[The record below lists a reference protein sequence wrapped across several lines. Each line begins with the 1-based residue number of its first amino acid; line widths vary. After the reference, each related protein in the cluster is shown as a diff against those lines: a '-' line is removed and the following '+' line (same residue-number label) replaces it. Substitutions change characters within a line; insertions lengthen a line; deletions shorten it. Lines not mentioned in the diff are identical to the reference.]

1 MLAGSKPLAV
11 EGFSSSPLF
20 EVSRGKFE
28 ADAVA
33 PATPSDAGIISSEP
47 DAAPSSSPDGNASSD
62 LARENRPVWGRTF
75 MDDAPGVAPS
85 SSDRIAAS
93 DLASERERKPVW
105 GRTINGG
112 NDVAPVVMGGS
123 VSWPAL
129 SKSTKTSSKTSPE
142 RLPSAQGHVNSSPTK
157 RKFAK
162 PAGGGNGGDGVGTS
176 GSFSSNASSSSSA
189 EKSERNTKHPAKGN
203 YSYRDGGRRESHG
216 SSDQKR
222 AGDNSR
228 RGYHGNKRDQ
238 DRGVHQWN
246 SSQGWS
252 GRYFHRRQPVMQ
264 PPMPAVAPFI
274 GALPFQHFP
283 GPMTFFPDFTSQGYY
298 FPTYPQPPTFGR
310 SPFVPPTVN
319 SQLQRPM
326 FFGSIHQHR
335 IALLKQIEYYFSV
348 ENLCKDEYLRK
359 NMDEHGWVSIFLI
372 ADFRRVQLLT
382 DNMQFILDVLRCSDV
397 VEVQGS
403 KIRRRH
409 GWRDWILTMDQNQ
422 CNVEP
427 ESPSTT
433 TSQQSL
439 VSPLESITL
448 TETVG
453 SNGDT
458 ST

>member
-47 DAAPSSSPDGNASSD
+47 DAAPSSSPD
-62 LARENRPVWGRTF
+62 
-75 MDDAPGVAPS
+75 DAPCVAPS
-85 SSDRIAAS
+85 SRDRIAAS
-93 DLASERERKPVW
+93 DLASETERKPVW

-123 VSWPAL
+123 ISWPAL
-129 SKSTKTSSKTSPE
+129 SNSTKTSSITSPE
-142 RLPSAQGHVNSSPTK
+142 RL
-157 RKFAK
+157 
-162 PAGGGNGGDGVGTS
+162 GGGNGGDGVGTS
-176 GSFSSNASSSSSA
+176 GSFSSNASSSSS
-189 EKSERNTKHPAKGN
+189 AKGN

-252 GRYFHRRQPVMQ
+252 GRCFHRRQPVMQ

-283 GPMTFFPDFTSQGYY
+283 GPMAFFPDFTSQGYY
-298 FPTYPQPPTFGR
+298 FPTYPQPQTFGR

-372 ADFRRVQLLT
+372 ADFRRVS
-382 DNMQFILDVLRCSDV
+382 FS
-397 VEVQGS
+397 
-403 KIRRRH
+403 
-409 GWRDWILTMDQNQ
+409 
-422 CNVEP
+422 
-427 ESPSTT
+427 
-433 TSQQSL
+433 
-439 VSPLESITL
+439 
-448 TETVG
+448 
-453 SNGDT
+453 
-458 ST
+458 